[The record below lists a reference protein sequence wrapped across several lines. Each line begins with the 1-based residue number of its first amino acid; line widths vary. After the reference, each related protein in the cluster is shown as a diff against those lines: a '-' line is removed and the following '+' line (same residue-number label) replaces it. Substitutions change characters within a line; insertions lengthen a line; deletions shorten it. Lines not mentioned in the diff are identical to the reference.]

1 MVSESNFCNFFQ
13 SVWEQKH
20 PNPKQT
26 NKKSFSKKEFNWY
39 SIDWKSW
46 SQWCVLI
53 LKSMWLVF
61 LDLTCYT
68 YIKACCTRLCVASV
82 LHTGKSDAS
91 ILVNPWVQK
100 PYSYRVCVYVWS
112 QSLKPQPSEVHYSI
126 NSSRR
131 CLGVRGYGHSH
142 ERVVPEGIHE

>member
-20 PNPKQT
+20 PNPKQI

-53 LKSMWLVF
+53 LKSM
-61 LDLTCYT
+61 TCF
-68 YIKACCTRLCVASV
+68 S
-82 LHTGKSDAS
+82 
-91 ILVNPWVQK
+91 K
-100 PYSYRVCVYVWS
+100 PYLLHQYKG
-112 QSLKPQPSEVHYSI
+112 LLYSTLC
-126 NSSRR
+126 R
-131 CLGVRGYGHSH
+131 
-142 ERVVPEGIHE
+142 